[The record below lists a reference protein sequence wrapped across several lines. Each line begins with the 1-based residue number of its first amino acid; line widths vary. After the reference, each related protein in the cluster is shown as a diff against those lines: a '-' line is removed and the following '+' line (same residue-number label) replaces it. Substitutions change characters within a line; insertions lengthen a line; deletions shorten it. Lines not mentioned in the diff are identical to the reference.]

1 MSQPSTITRLLDQT
15 WPLDDDALAEHCYPV
30 PEAGTPLLR
39 VNFVASAD
47 GAVEVGGTSAGLS
60 SPMDQ
65 RVMGILRR
73 QCDAVLLGAGT
84 VRAEGY
90 APPLLDEPGRRW
102 RQRHGRPEHPT
113 LAVVSGS
120 LDLDPAGPAFADS
133 PVRPVI
139 LTHAAAPAARRCAL
153 ERVAEVVT
161 AGQSTVDPAVALRV
175 LHARGLWRVLSEGGP
190 HLLGSLTAAD
200 LVDEL
205 CLTVSP
211 LLAGAGAGRITAG
224 ATSPPR
230 PLVLRQ
236 VLAAGDHL
244 LLRYGRAGGTG
255 RGAG

>member
-1 MSQPSTITRLLDQT
+1 MRQPPTITRLVDQT
-15 WPLDDDALAEHCYPV
+15 RPLDDDTLAEQCYPI
-30 PEAGTPLLR
+30 PESGAPLLR
-39 VNFVASAD
+39 VNFVASVD
-47 GAVEVGGTSAGLS
+47 GAVEVAGTSAGLS

-65 RVMGILRR
+65 RVLGILRR

-84 VRAEGY
+84 LRVEGY
-90 APPLLDEPGRRW
+90 APPLLDRPGRRW
-102 RQRHGRPEHPT
+102 RQRHDRPEHPT

-120 LDLDPAGPAFADS
+120 LDLDPAGPAFAGS

-139 LTHAAAPAARRCAL
+139 LTHAAAPAGRRREL

-161 AGQSTVDPAVALRV
+161 AGQSTVDPAVGLRE
-175 LHARGLWRVLSEGGP
+175 LHARGLWRILSEGGP
-190 HLLGSLTAAD
+190 HLLGSLIAAD

-211 LLAGAGAGRITAG
+211 QLAGAGAGRITAG
-224 ATSPPR
+224 ATSPLR

-244 LLRYGRAGGTG
+244 LLRYARPGGSGT
-255 RGAG
+255 